1 MMNCKKCNADLTDK
15 EYRKVAE
22 WNFCLDCFN
31 ELISHSEK
39 AGNVQQATAVPDIN
53 LKNRKCVVCEKELD
67 NDEGRELLGSLFC
80 EECYENL
87 VKRPP
92 ENQAA
97 ELEGALAEAD
107 EKKGVVQ
114 VRVDFI
120 AQTKCYQCGKTIR
133 AIAAREYMGHL
144 YCPDCYFNIPEI
156 KNPPPQA
163 LVDAVLQGESKQQTT
178 ETEKPADGN
187 VCICQACQRRVLQED
202 IKIIEGFEI
211 CKACLAADPDTAL
224 EIARLR
230 HRRRLEEI
238 KKELTEE

>member
-31 ELISHSEK
+31 ELISRSEK
-39 AGNVQQATAVPDIN
+39 AGNIQQATAVPDIN
-53 LKNRKCVVCEKELD
+53 FKNRKCVVCEKELGK
-67 NDEGRELLGSLFC
+67 NEGRDLLGSLLC

-97 ELEGALAEAD
+97 GLEESRAEAG
-107 EKKGVVQ
+107 EKKGVAQ

-133 AIAAREYMGHL
+133 AIAAREHLGHL

-163 LVDAVLQGESKQQTT
+163 LVDAALQGEPKQDMI
-178 ETEKPADGN
+178 ETEKAANGN
-187 VCICQACQRRVLQED
+187 ICVCQACRRQVLKEN

-211 CKACLAADPDTAL
+211 CRACIAADPDMAL